1 MKFNPNRDNLDCYV
15 WVGDP
20 HVKKTNIEESY
31 RLIRWIDKE
40 AQKRNAPV
48 VFAGDQ
54 YNDFGVARVEAV
66 QFWSNAFNEMNSKV
80 IAIVGNH
87 DANSDVS
94 LNFMD
99 IHKHQVLVVDK
110 PIIIDGVLLLPFFRK
125 NELFIKAMEE
135 AFGATEVFCHQEF
148 NGCQYENG
156 FYSPHGVDPE
166 LIPSHIKQITSGHIH
181 KNQEFGKIWYPGTAR
196 HLTRSDIGEKK
207 GVFFVNRKAGTREFI
222 PTPKEVSEPFVSIDI
237 TPDHTPELP
246 NTESSRVFVN
256 IKGPKD
262 FIKKTLKSIP
272 EGFKVRT
279 FPESNATE
287 VKVKESEGIPKAFLS
302 FALEYAN
309 KNGLGNNE
317 FKAILNQVYD
327 KCAFLKGN

>member
-1 MKFNPNRDNLDCYV
+1 MKFNLNEDNLDCYV

-20 HVKKTNIEESY
+20 HVKKTNIEESE
-31 RLIRWIDKE
+31 RLIEWIDFE

-66 QFWSNAFNEMNSKV
+66 KFWTNAFNQMKSKV

-99 IHKHQVLVVDK
+99 IHKHQVLV
-110 PIIIDGVLLLPFFRK
+110 IDEPTAINDVLLLPFFRK
-125 NELFIKAMEE
+125 NELFVKALWDC
-135 AFGATEVFCHQEF
+135 FGITEVFCHQEF

-156 FYSPHGVDPE
+156 FYSPHGVDPAE
-166 LIPSHIKQITSGHIH
+166 IPDYITQITSGHIH
-181 KNQEFGKIWYPGTAR
+181 KHQEFGKIWYPGTAR
-196 HLTRSDIGEKK
+196 HLTRSDIGERK
-207 GVFFVNRKAGTREFI
+207 GIFFVNRKTGDREFI
-222 PTPKEVSEPFVSIDI
+222 PTPVAVSEPFVSIDI
-237 TPDHTPELP
+237 TPEYTPELP
-246 NTESSRVFVN
+246 SGESSRVFVN
-256 IKGPKD
+256 IKGPED
-262 FIKKTLKSIP
+262 FIKKTLKSMP

-279 FPESNATE
+279 FPESNLPET
-287 VKVKESEGIPKAFLS
+287 KIKESEGIPKAFLS

-309 KNGLGNNE
+309 KNGLGNSELKVVLNE
-317 FKAILNQVYD
+317 IYS
-327 KCAFLKGN
+327 KCVFLKGT